1 MESLFKSFGFRLKDF
16 KIFKDMFYIEEQKRG
31 FYPKENHSVVG
42 VYEINLQ
49 PNEEKTIFFT
59 CGLESNIENINV
71 DNMNKLL
78 SQAYGIEEKEED
90 KRVLDTMDEYNK
102 NETISLIKYFLKK
115 GNQIQLSTKKQI
127 MKEEL
132 TEILP
137 LINYFGQLVIFVS
150 SATISKH
157 DTIEKNTT
165 PISNRFQNFSLFNSL
180 DIPVVLYM
188 KPVLKGITI
197 NDLELYKKYIEKYN
211 IKDVVVG
218 SIFTNYISEE
228 TVHFSNKNELFYTK
242 NSDED
247 MIISELSKITN
258 VYKRSSEVMYK
269 YNVSN
274 HIEKVKN
281 EVAKLLEGDNSG
293 HGLEHI
299 NRVLDLSLKFAEKEN
314 ANKYIVSLIAL
325 LHDADDYKL
334 FGMENAEKLTNAK
347 IIMDDCNVDK
357 AIQEQVCDAINNIG
371 YSKRLKGHS
380 PTTLEGKI
388 VSDVDMCDALGANG
402 ILRVYTYSMKNGKPF
417 FDRNIFPIE
426 DMNAEKYT
434 RKCADSSVCHIFE
447 KILKLK
453 DLMLTDSGKEESK
466 NRHQIV
472 VDFLYH
478 LFNEENAPEWI
489 EYLNNYL
496 KKEGITASHA
506 PILSYL
512 LYKDISCQEEIGN
525 HFKIDKGSIARSIQ
539 KLQEKQFI
547 NKEIDENNRRK
558 YQLSLTEKGRAVALK
573 IMDLNNEWENQIYST
588 CNTDEKQIVELMRKI
603 TISSINIQKN
613 TQKEEKNG

>member
-1 MESLFKSFGFRLKDF
+1 ME
-16 KIFKDMFYIEEQKRG
+16 
-31 FYPKENHSVVG
+31 
-42 VYEINLQ
+42 
-49 PNEEKTIFFT
+49 
-59 CGLESNIENINV
+59 
-71 DNMNKLL
+71 
-78 SQAYGIEEKEED
+78 
-90 KRVLDTMDEYNK
+90 
-102 NETISLIKYFLKK
+102 
-115 GNQIQLSTKKQI
+115 
-127 MKEEL
+127 
-132 TEILP
+132 
-137 LINYFGQLVIFVS
+137 
-150 SATISKH
+150 
-157 DTIEKNTT
+157 
-165 PISNRFQNFSLFNSL
+165 NF
-180 DIPVVLYM
+180 VVLWYYF
-188 KPVLKGITI
+188 I
-197 NDLELYKKYIEKYN
+197 NMKYN
-211 IKDVVVG
+211 VEKD
-218 SIFTNYISEE
+218 SKKFYFWKQEDYSKYRPTYPTELFDFLSISEW
-228 TVHFSNKNELFYTK
+228 
-242 NSDED
+242 
-247 MIISELSKITN
+247 SKITN

-281 EVAKLLEGDNSG
+281 EVAKLLEWDNSG

-334 FGMENAEKLTNAK
+334 FGRENAEKLTNAK

-478 LFNEENAPEWI
+478 LFNEEIAPEWI

-496 KKEGITASHA
+496 K
-506 PILSYL
+506 
-512 LYKDISCQEEIGN
+512 
-525 HFKIDKGSIARSIQ
+525 
-539 KLQEKQFI
+539 
-547 NKEIDENNRRK
+547 
-558 YQLSLTEKGRAVALK
+558 
-573 IMDLNNEWENQIYST
+573 
-588 CNTDEKQIVELMRKI
+588 
-603 TISSINIQKN
+603 
-613 TQKEEKNG
+613 